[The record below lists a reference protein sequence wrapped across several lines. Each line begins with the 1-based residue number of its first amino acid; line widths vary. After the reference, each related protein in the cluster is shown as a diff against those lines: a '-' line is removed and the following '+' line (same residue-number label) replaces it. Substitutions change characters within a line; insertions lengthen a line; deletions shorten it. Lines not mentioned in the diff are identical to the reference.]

1 MTRTARFFLRGK
13 RKGALL
19 LAGVLATG
27 VIAPSA
33 LAEPAGRS
41 TTTVQVAGL
50 TAPVRMVLDKWGV
63 PHIYATNTADVY
75 LGQGFNAARD
85 RLFQLDLWHRR
96 GLGTLSEVL
105 GAGYAELDKGARS
118 VLYRGDLAKEWAA
131 YPPQAKEV
139 ATKFVAGINGYLEWL
154 ARNPNALPEEFRT
167 LGYRPA
173 KWQPEDV
180 VRIRHHALV
189 TNGYYEALRALT
201 SCLAGTPEADVI
213 RQNLEPKHAAAV
225 PQGLD
230 VCAVA
235 QVAEPLLNAYGAA
248 VLPVTFDAGTSK
260 ISVTKA
266 PPAQGSNN
274 WAISAAKSATGR
286 PVLADDPHRLMS
298 LPSSRYLAHLSAPGL
313 DIIGAGE
320 PMIPGLHIGHNGTS
334 AFGVTQFPADQ
345 EDLYVY
351 QLDPADHSRYKYG
364 DGYESFR
371 TVTEKLPVKGEQSR
385 DLALSFSRHGPVLY
399 VDAQRHL
406 AYGLRSVWMEPGTS
420 PYFAALGFQTAQTA
434 QQFGEALKRWGAPG
448 ANHVYANTAGQIG
461 WLPGALVPRRPNH
474 DGLLPVPGDGRYE
487 WNGFYSG
494 DDLPRTINP
503 ASGWVATANE
513 MNVPASHQK
522 LGLGYDAWADPYR
535 AQRIAEVL
543 NGKPKL
549 TFEDSLKLQNDF
561 LSIPARKIT
570 AVLGSL
576 TSADPKTKASL
587 ELLKGWNHV
596 AGPESGPAALYETWF
611 TKHLGPQFI
620 RTVLPGVDFF
630 TKPDTQVLIDAL
642 EHPENHF
649 GADARAK
656 RDKLLLDSLVSAR
669 AEVEQKLGADQN
681 TWQWGK
687 LQHTR
692 FENPIS
698 PLVDEAARKRLN
710 VGPFPRG
717 GASDTVN
724 NSEYESADFRHIGG
738 ASLRVVIDVGNWDGS
753 KAVNAPGQSGNPADP
768 HYKDLAESW
777 RKGEYFPLLYSK
789 AAVERNAER
798 YLILVP
804 KSS

>member
-1 MTRTARFFLRGK
+1 MRGK

-19 LAGVLATG
+19 LAGVLAAG
-27 VIAPSA
+27 VIGPSA
-33 LAEPAGRS
+33 LAEPAVARN
-41 TTTVQVAGL
+41 TTTFQIAGL
-50 TAPVRMVLDKWGV
+50 TAPVRTVLDKWGV

-85 RLFQLDLWHRR
+85 RLFQLDLWRRR
-96 GLGTLSEVL
+96 GLGTLSEAL
-105 GAGYAELDKGARS
+105 GGVYADLDKGARAM
-118 VLYRGDLAKEWAA
+118 LYRGDLAKEWAA

-139 ATKFVAGINGYLEWL
+139 ATKFVAGVNGYIEWL
-154 ARNPNALPEEFRT
+154 ERHPESLPEEFKV
-167 LGYRPA
+167 LGHRPA
-173 KWQPEDV
+173 RWQPEDV

-189 TNGYYEALRALT
+189 TNAYYEALRALT
-201 SCLAGTPEADVI
+201 TCAAGPEADAI
-213 RQNLEPKHAAAV
+213 RQNLEPKHAVTV

-230 VCAVA
+230 TCALA
-235 QVAEPLLNAYGAA
+235 QVVEPLLTAYGNA
-248 VLPVTFDAGTSK
+248 VLPVTFDAGTGK
-260 ISVTKA
+260 ISTTQK

-298 LPSSRYLAHLSAPGL
+298 LPASRYLAHLSAPGL

-320 PMIPGLHIGHNGTS
+320 PMIPGLSLGHNGTS
-334 AFGVTQFPADQ
+334 AFGLTMFPADQ

-351 QLDPADHSRYKYG
+351 ELDPADHSRYKYG
-364 DGYESFR
+364 NGYEAFR
-371 TVTEKLPVKGEQSR
+371 TVTEKLAVKGEQPR
-385 DLALSFSRHGPVLY
+385 DLTTSFSRHGPILF

-406 AYGLRSVWMEPGTS
+406 AYGLRSVWLEPGTS
-420 PYFAALGFQTAQTA
+420 PYFAALGYQNAKTAE
-434 QQFGEALKRWGAPG
+434 QFGEALKKWRAPG

-461 WLPGALVPRRPNH
+461 WLPGALVPKRPKH

-503 ASGWVATANE
+503 ASGWVATGNE
-513 MNVPASHQK
+513 MNVPASHQN
-522 LGLGYDAWADPYR
+522 LGLGYDSWSDPYR
-535 AQRIAEVL
+535 YQRIAEVL
-543 NGKPKL
+543 NSKAKL
-549 TFEDSLKLQNDF
+549 SFEDSLKLQNDF

-570 AVLGSL
+570 GVLKSL
-576 TSADPKTKASL
+576 SSEDPKVKASL
-587 ELLKGWNHV
+587 ALLTGWNHV
-596 AGPESGPAALYETWF
+596 AGPESAAAALYEPWF
-611 TKHLGPQFI
+611 TKHLGPKFI
-620 RTVLPGVDFF
+620 QAVLPGVDFIQR
-630 TKPDTQVLIDAL
+630 PDTQVLIDAL
-642 EHPENHF
+642 EHPENYF
-649 GADARAK
+649 GADGKAK
-656 RDKLLLDSLVSAR
+656 RDKLLIDTLVSAR
-669 AEVEQKLGADQN
+669 AEVEKLLGADQAS
-681 TWQWGK
+681 WQWGK
-687 LQHTR
+687 LQHTK
-692 FENPIS
+692 FENPVS
-698 PLVDEAARKRLN
+698 PLVDEATRKRLN

-768 HYKDLAESW
+768 HYKDLAETW
-777 RKGEYFPLLYSK
+777 RKGEYFPLVYSK
-789 AAVERNAER
+789 VAVERNAER